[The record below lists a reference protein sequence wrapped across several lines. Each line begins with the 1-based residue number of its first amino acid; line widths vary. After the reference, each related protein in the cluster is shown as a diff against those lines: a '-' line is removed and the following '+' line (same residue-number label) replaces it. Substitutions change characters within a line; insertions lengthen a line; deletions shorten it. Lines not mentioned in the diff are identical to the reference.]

1 MRNASLERKTNE
13 TDIRLSLSL
22 EGTGQRDIS
31 TGIGFLDH
39 MLELF
44 AAHSAFDLT
53 LQCEGDTRVDG
64 HHTAEDIG
72 ICLGQA
78 LKSALGDKKGIRR
91 YASLALPMDEAL
103 VLILP
108 ILAGASQMLMTK
120 MTPGMSQPAGQD
132 GQQQPGMNNFMKYF
146 FPIFS
151 VYICLTSNAG
161 FALYWVVSN
170 LIATASNFG
179 VNAYFDHADKAAALL
194 EGENTVR

>member
-13 TDIRLSLSL
+13 TDIRLSLIL

-103 VLILP
+103 VLCAVDISGRGLLRYHLP
-108 ILAGASQMLMTK
+108 MEVQKIGTFDTQLLEE
-120 MTPGMSQPAGQD
+120 
-132 GQQQPGMNNFMKYF
+132 F
-146 FPIFS
+146 FSAFA
-151 VYICLTSNAG
+151 VNAG
-161 FALYWVVSN
+161 ITLHIRLLDGRNAHH
-170 LIATASNFG
+170 IAEAAF
-179 VNAYFDHADKAAALL
+179 KAAARVLR
-194 EGENTVR
+194 EAVQIVGDTVPSTKGVL

>member
-13 TDIRLSLSL
+13 TDIRLSLIL

-53 LQCEGDTRVDG
+53 LRCEGDTRVDG

-78 LKSALGDKKGIRR
+78 MKNALGDKKGIRR

-103 VLILP
+103 VLCAADISGRGLLRYHLP
-108 ILAGASQMLMTK
+108 MEVQKIGTFDTQLLEE
-120 MTPGMSQPAGQD
+120 
-132 GQQQPGMNNFMKYF
+132 F
-146 FPIFS
+146 FTAFA
-151 VYICLTSNAG
+151 VNAG
-161 FALYWVVSN
+161 ITLHIKLLDGRNAHH
-170 LIATASNFG
+170 IAEAAF
-179 VNAYFDHADKAAALL
+179 KAAARVLR
-194 EGENTVR
+194 EAVQIVGDTVPSTKGVL

>member
-103 VLILP
+103 VLCAADISSRGLLRYHLP
-108 ILAGASQMLMTK
+108 MEVQKIGTFDTQLLEE
-120 MTPGMSQPAGQD
+120 
-132 GQQQPGMNNFMKYF
+132 F
-146 FPIFS
+146 FTAFA
-151 VYICLTSNAG
+151 VNAG
-161 FALYWVVSN
+161 ITLHIRLLDGRNAHH
-170 LIATASNFG
+170 IAEAAF
-179 VNAYFDHADKAAALL
+179 KAAARVLRDAVQIV
-194 EGENTVR
+194 GDTVPSTKGVL